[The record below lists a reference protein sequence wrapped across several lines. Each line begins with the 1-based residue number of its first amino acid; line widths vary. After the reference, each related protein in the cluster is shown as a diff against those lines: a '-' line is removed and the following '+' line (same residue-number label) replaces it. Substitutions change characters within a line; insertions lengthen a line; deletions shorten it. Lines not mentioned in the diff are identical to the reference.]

1 MKPHTVSDTARHTGK
16 GPSSPRITTH
26 RPASHTV
33 TNQETRSHTRPPT
46 VTPGGGSHPHTATCR
61 WVSHAHPHCG
71 HPQISITSVHKHL
84 QTGRTRTVTPARRRE
99 GHTHTHTHSHPRRD
113 HTVSCIVTPRQ
124 GSHPHIQSP
133 QGGGHTHVTPDG
145 CHARTQSLQSP
156 QTGVTPHSHRRTGMT
171 PAHTVSQTE
180 IPGWLPRRGRKRVP
194 AGPAPSQLLSA
205 PH

>member
-46 VTPGGGSHPHTATCR
+46 VTPRGGSHPHTATCR

-99 GHTHTHTHSHPRRD
+99 GHTHTHT
-113 HTVSCIVTPRQ
+113 
-124 GSHPHIQSP
+124 QSP
-133 QGGGHTHVTPDG
+133 QTGSH
-145 CHARTQSLQSP
+145 SLMHSHP
-156 QTGVTPHSHRRTGMT
+156 QTGVTPS
-171 PAHTVSQTE
+171 HTVT
-180 IPGWLPRRGRKRVP
+180 PGRGSHTRHPGRVSRPYTVAAVTPDRGHTAQSPPDRDDTRTHGLPDRNPRLAAP
-194 AGPAPSQLLSA
+194 AGS
-205 PH
+205 